1 MFHKQQ
7 AASAQKQSQDTDT
20 QQNKQ
25 DPSGQPA
32 AAQGA
37 NQTTKKEGATMA
49 QSSDNNAQQANR
61 TPDIPNTQGAGYPA
75 GRGFGAGQFGAGTNY
90 GAQGTSSANSRQLII
105 GQGIT
110 MSGEI
115 TSCDHLIVEGHVE
128 AALKGASV
136 LDVSENGSF
145 NGEVEIEQATIAG
158 RFEGDIRVSGRL
170 TVKSGGFIKG
180 TISYGELTVE
190 AGATLDGKLAPFNN
204 TDSAN
209 KNKSGKSSSAKATAS
224 KSDAEKNSEN
234 DNSGSKSAGGR
245 ELPFAASAAE

>member
-7 AASAQKQSQDTDT
+7 AAPAQKQPQDTDA
-20 QQNKQ
+20 QNRQ
-25 DPSGQPA
+25 NPSGQPA

-37 NQTTKKEGATMA
+37 TQSTKKEGAAMA
-49 QSSDNNAQQANR
+49 QSSDNNTQQSNR
-61 TPDIPNTQGAGYPA
+61 TPDIPNTQAAGYPA
-75 GRGFGAGQFGAGTNY
+75 GRGFGAGQFGAGANY
-90 GAQGTSSANSRQLII
+90 GAQSTSSANSRQLII

-170 TVKSGGFIKG
+170 TVKSGGFIQG
-180 TISYGELTVE
+180 TISYGELAVE
-190 AGATLDGKLAPFNN
+190 AGATLDGTLAPYSNSEN
-204 TDSAN
+204 AN
-209 KNKSGKSSSAKATAS
+209 KGKSGKSANTKATAN

-234 DNSGSKSAGGR
+234 DNTGSKASGGR